1 MGNKLVI
8 SIRFHAE
15 GPEAEL
21 YQRIQ
26 TCKRDA
32 GLSAPEYVKHI
43 LSGYFADG
51 EKRNEE
57 ERVLQEIREE
67 YRNMVGHVEETVRQS
82 VQEHGA
88 ALMGVLGRMDRAAA
102 VPGNDHDE
110 TCVHSGRLPE
120 EGGDM
125 PEGALDFL
133 DKL

>member
-8 SIRFHAE
+8 SIRFHAQ

-21 YQRIQ
+21 YQKIQ

-43 LSGYFADG
+43 LSRYFADG

-57 ERVLQEIREE
+57 KRVLQEVREE
-67 YRNMVGHVEETVRQS
+67 YRNLVRHVEETVRQS

-88 ALMGVLGRMDRAAA
+88 ALMGVLGRMDREAA
-102 VPGNDHDE
+102 VPGNAHNE
-110 TCVHSGRLPE
+110 TRVYAGRLPE